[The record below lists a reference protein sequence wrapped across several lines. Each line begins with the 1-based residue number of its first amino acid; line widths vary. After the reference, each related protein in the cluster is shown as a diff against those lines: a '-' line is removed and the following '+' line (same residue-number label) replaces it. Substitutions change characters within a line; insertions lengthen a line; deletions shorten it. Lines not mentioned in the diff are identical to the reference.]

1 MTMTDIPNPFFV
13 GGPVPPK
20 HFVGR
25 TIELNTAFDQIM
37 SRGHMAI
44 SGSPG
49 MGKSS
54 FLRFISDQSTWQER
68 GLDFST
74 VVVSLNCTDINPFTP
89 ANFWREILLL
99 LRDKLEGHAPIQQ
112 TIDQVFQEED
122 GIETRDL
129 RRVLRQ
135 IGAQGK
141 FLLLLLDDYD
151 AALSTNNTYDEQDM
165 LVFLREFRNLA
176 IHNDAGQHLSTMV
189 VTFRRLSELGPTFSP
204 GGSPWY
210 NHYLFQTLKLFT
222 DNDIHTLF
230 RHIPAELSLTD
241 EQQDAILCVAG
252 RHPALLQR
260 ACYLLFQSVQSGQ
273 TTFDL
278 HSFINTFMGATEHIF
293 RDIWRFST
301 EDEQMLLMLIALSD
315 MGGRLNKQRRYT
327 LNDLNLILSQRER
340 QLDDLR
346 DRGVILH
353 EFRDEVSHYFFAS
366 SMMGWWVVKEIEN
379 STREDLEQRQKLF
392 FNLSRKQIE
401 QVQNILQQVWESKDA
416 ALHVTEWT
424 GKLVGAFAKGIG
436 VKGIGA

>member
-1 MTMTDIPNPFFV
+1 MTTTYVPNPFFV
-13 GGPVPPK
+13 GGPVPPDR
-20 HFVGR
+20 FVGR

-37 SRGHMAI
+37 NRGHMAI

-54 FLRFISDQSTWQER
+54 FLHLIADHSTWQQR

-74 VVVSLNCTDINPFTP
+74 VVVVSLNCTDINPFTP
-89 ANFWREILLL
+89 AAFWHEIVSL
-99 LRDKLEGHAPIQQ
+99 LRDQLEDHDPIQQ
-112 TIDQVFQEED
+112 TIDQIFQEED

-135 IGAQGK
+135 IGEQGK
-141 FLLLLLDDYD
+141 FLLLLLDDYG
-151 AALSTNNTYDEQDM
+151 AALVTNKNNYDEQDM
-165 LVFLREFRNLA
+165 LVFLREFRNLS
-176 IHNDAGQHLSTMV
+176 IHSKEGQYLSTVV
-189 VTFRRLSELGPTFSP
+189 VTFRRLSELGPALPP

-222 DNDIHTLF
+222 DNDVHTLF
-230 RHIPAELSLTD
+230 SGMPDELSLTD
-241 EQQDAILCVAG
+241 EQQEAILSVAG
-252 RHPALLQR
+252 RHPALLQH

-273 TTFDL
+273 TAFDP
-278 HSFINTFMGATEHIF
+278 HQFIDNFVGSTEHIF

-315 MGGRLNKQRRYT
+315 MDGRLHKNRYT

-346 DRGVILH
+346 DRGAILH
-353 EFRDEVSHYFFAS
+353 QIRDGVSHYSFAS
-366 SMMGWWVVKEIEN
+366 SMMGWWVIKEIEN
-379 STREDLEQRQKLF
+379 STREELEQREKVF

-401 QVQNILQQVWESKDA
+401 QAQNILQWVRESKEA
-416 ALHVTEWT
+416 AVHIAEWT
-424 GKLVGAFAKGIG
+424 GKLVGAFAKGFG
-436 VKGIGA
+436 VR